1 MKLTHNMVGVIPDL
15 GLPQQSVENVVT
27 MSKGKDETDLNN
39 GEAKSSQ
46 DSTTH
51 LLQEGDEKLLKKY
64 FSSQVLIYDP
74 LKAGSIDGTDT
85 VAHDKAISRA
95 LSATYF
101 PPRNTGNPEKTL
113 LVARL
118 NPKTTENKLTEAFSE
133 FGKIKSCKL
142 IRCIVTGMSKRYA
155 FIEYEEKAGAITAY
169 RKGHKMKLDDATL
182 LVDFECEHLLPFW
195 IPRRLGGG
203 LGGRKES
210 GQLRFGSRD
219 RPYKKPIP
227 LMKDTSH
234 R

>member
-1 MKLTHNMVGVIPDL
+1 
-15 GLPQQSVENVVT
+15 
-27 MSKGKDETDLNN
+27 MSRDKAETNLNG
-39 GEAKSSQ
+39 GEIKSPQ
-46 DSTTH
+46 DSTNI
-51 LLQEGDEKLLKKY
+51 LLEEEDKKFLKKY
-64 FSSQVLIYDP
+64 FSSQALIYDP

-95 LSATYF
+95 ISATYL

-118 NPKTTENKLTEAFSE
+118 SPKTTEKRLAEAFSE

-142 IRCIVTGMSKRYA
+142 IRCIVTGTSKRYA
-155 FIEYEEKAGAITAY
+155 FIEYEEKVAAVTAY
-169 RKGHKMKLDDATL
+169 RKGYKMKLDDVLL

-219 RPYKKPIP
+219 RPYRKPIP
-227 LMKDTSH
+227 LMGKPSH